1 MKSLVNFINESV
13 WNAEN
18 NVGDDNEGY
27 VKIIKDKV
35 FKFIEDNYEYDDKKF
50 EFSASFD
57 KKKNKYI
64 IDFTGTL
71 NVRGSA
77 RSLTNDL
84 FEWGKV
90 GVDFICDEN
99 YHLTSIEGSPKEV
112 GNDFKWWFS
121 KIKSLK
127 GAPEKVGRK
136 FVCDMCDKIE
146 SLEGIT
152 QDVKYIEIKACAGLT
167 SLKGAPKEISGSFSC
182 TQCPN
187 LTNLKGAPKEVKGQF
202 DCSYCE
208 KLTSLEGAPEY
219 VGGNFYCKNCRNLKS
234 LKGIGHVENYIKY

>member
-1 MKSLVNFINESV
+1 MKSLVNFIYES
-13 WNAEN
+13 NR
-18 NVGDDNEGY
+18 NVEDNVSDDNEGY

-35 FKFIEDNYEYDDKKF
+35 FKFIEDNYEYDKKYD
-50 EFSASFD
+50 FSASFD

-77 RSLTNDL
+77 KSLTNGL

-90 GVDFICDEN
+90 GIDFICDEN

-112 GNDFKWWFS
+112 RRDFKWWFG

-127 GAPEKVGRK
+127 GAPEKVGRI
-136 FVCDMCDKIE
+136 FICDMCDKLE

-152 QDVKYIEIKACAGLT
+152 QDVHDIKITACYSLS
-167 SLKGAPKEISGSFSC
+167 SLKGAPKKINGNFVCS
-182 TQCPN
+182 QCPN
-187 LTNLKGAPKEVKGQF
+187 LTNLEGAPKEVRGNF

-208 KLTSLEGAPEY
+208 KLISLKGAPEW
-219 VGGNFYCKNCRNLKS
+219 VGGNFYRKNCRNLKS
-234 LKGIGHVENYIKY
+234 SDGIGSVDGDIYKW